1 MLNAI
6 NWKDDF
12 FISRERIVLT
22 NNEIKIPG
30 FRLFA
35 THKVKN
41 AILPLVPHYHESAFE
56 FTLVVKGSMSFYT
69 GKEAY
74 TIPGG
79 SVFVSFPDEIH
90 STNDIPIS
98 LNHQY
103 WIQLDISDP
112 AHFLFLEEQAAAV
125 LIADLY
131 KINEHVI
138 ALGNPEVCKM
148 IARAFDLCRKNGS
161 RLQIAACLLIFLEV
175 LVSSSASASHHP
187 ESDIETAVVYI
198 NDHITEELSLDGL
211 ARLANLSTSQFKQKF
226 RRVMGVS
233 PRNYINQ
240 EKISRAKSLLLKGH
254 TVIDVAMQLS
264 FNDSSYFSTV
274 FRKYT
279 LKTPRQYV
287 NEHRN
292 SI

>member
-1 MLNAI
+1 MLNAV
-6 NWKDDF
+6 NWKDDYY
-12 FISRERIVLT
+12 ISRERMVLT

-30 FRLFA
+30 LRLFA
-35 THKVKN
+35 THKIKN

-69 GKEAY
+69 GKEEY

-112 AHFLFLEEQAAAV
+112 AHFLFLEEQAAAE

-131 KINEHVI
+131 TISEHVI
-138 ALGNPEVCKM
+138 PLDNPEVSRM
-148 IARAFDLCRKNGS
+148 IARAFDLCRKNGN
-161 RLQIAACLLIFLEV
+161 RIQVAACLLIFLEV

-187 ESDIETAVVYI
+187 ESDIETAVAYI
-198 NDHITEELSLDGL
+198 NGHITEELSLDDL
-211 ARLANLSTSQFKQKF
+211 AGQVNLSTSQFKQKF
-226 RRVMGVS
+226 RRVMGIS

-240 EKISRAKSLLLKGH
+240 EKISLAKSLLLNGH
-254 TVIDVAMQLS
+254 TVTDVAMRLS

-274 FRKYT
+274 FKKYT

-287 NEHRN
+287 SEHRDP
-292 SI
+292 S